1 MPSRWHPAGFASSS
15 TPGSANS
22 SRPSSRASS
31 PTRNGSIARPS
42 HITLPGRRRD
52 GTLDSN
58 DTPSDFASGSFGS
71 HTGWDTPNSAAGT
84 PWGGLMTPSSSSG
97 LITPGGTSHAPHIE
111 IILDSEH
118 LVMRGAGGDMNPAYL
133 SGRVELDLPTSIN
146 LKELTMHMTGKAK
159 VQFSDGSGTTSK
171 NHHFT
176 HVITTHDWSFLQGGK
191 GHAHTLK
198 AGHHTFP
205 FSFMLNGN
213 LPSSLRTYSGDAM
226 IVYKLRATGVR
237 TGFASNI
244 STQKE
249 FTLGRMYTSDA
260 LEFTQTLEI
269 ENTWPGKVM
278 YSLTLPY
285 KAYAAGDD
293 IPVNVKFM
301 PLAKGTRVTQ
311 VVSVLKEYTLV
322 HTRQSSRPETRV
334 ISCIKHE
341 MKNGR
346 AIEIAREPVRPPLH
360 WNEPHSANRS
370 ATTSRHS
377 SPAQTPVVGGR
388 ARLAPTWGER
398 PEDSYFPAP
407 SSAGAGSAPGS
418 ASTTPAVDGENAQ
431 AGPSNASVH
440 SETSTWE
447 TDIEV
452 GDDEINTHFTIP
464 IPRWVTPSHAIHPVF
479 VTHKIKWSC
488 SISNPDGHV
497 SELRCALPILIL
509 DHSLLEEARSAGAST
524 RGLLF
529 GQTTEEPQ
537 IDLPSYSN
545 HVYDRIAIADSG
557 TTASGFMPRSLAAT
571 PLASP
576 HDDTPPRSRPPSR
589 PASPTRYQSYGG
601 QSSTSTRSVGEPTP
615 ATDVPPR
622 RQLSQW
628 ADSEL
633 LMSLGALRT
642 HSNNTSPGDTPPD
655 SRTPSRPLSRRNS
668 FTRSGRSSRTGSR
681 ANSRA
686 SSPERSVQSSSYN
699 SDSHLEEN
707 GNSRPGQE
715 RRHTGGLHSL
725 FHLPKPMR
733 PLSHLTPGHGHG
745 SKPILRNTN
754 SLSSSNLAPPQ
765 SNDTLPRN
773 ASFSGGISNGN
784 SNAQVPAQSHG
795 QAQNGTGERSHVSF
809 APHANVVR
817 NGPRFS
823 IGGGNDE
830 QDDENGEG
838 EDEEEEE
845 EDDPLSRVP
854 SYAIAS
860 RGFLGGGVVPLDVA
874 LPTYDA
880 SEDMQRTRSGT
891 DLSGNNNGL
900 IRPRSDTA
908 LMRLGAQ
915 AAADA
920 EERAQE

>member
-1 MPSRWHPAGFASSS
+1 MPSRWHPPGFTSS
-15 TPGSANS
+15 TPGSAAS

-31 PTRNGSIARPS
+31 PTRNGPASRPS
-42 HITLPGRRRD
+42 HITLPGRRRE
-52 GTLDSN
+52 GTVDSGDPLSDYFSGSYGSHSGL
-58 DTPSDFASGSFGS
+58 DTPSSASG
-71 HTGWDTPNSAAGT
+71 PA
-84 PWGGLMTPSSSSG
+84 WGGLITPSSSTPG

-111 IILDSEH
+111 IILDSDH

-133 SGRVELDLPTSIN
+133 SGRVELDLPHAIN

-159 VQFSDGSGTTSK
+159 VQFSDSSGTSSK

-176 HVITTHDWSFLQGGK
+176 HVFTTHDWSFLQGGK

-198 AGHHTFP
+198 AGHHSFP

-213 LPSSLRTYSGDAM
+213 LPSTLRTYSSDAS

-249 FTLGRMYTSDA
+249 FTLARMYTSDA

-285 KAYAAGDD
+285 KAYAAGDE

-322 HTRQSSRPETRV
+322 HTRHSSRPETRV
-334 ISCIKHE
+334 LSCVKHE
-341 MKNGR
+341 MRQGR
-346 AIEIAREPVRPPLH
+346 AVEVAREPIRPPSH
-360 WNEPHSANRS
+360 WYDPTPANRS
-370 ATTSRHS
+370 LTTSRQS
-377 SPAQTPVVGGR
+377 SPAETPVVGSR

-398 PEDSYFPAP
+398 PEDSYFPGPAAGP
-407 SSAGAGSAPGS
+407 NGDGSSNR
-418 ASTTPAVDGENAQ
+418 NAQ
-431 AGPSNASVH
+431 AGPSNS
-440 SETSTWE
+440 STHESISTEE
-447 TDIEV
+447 TDIEI
-452 GDDEINTHFTIP
+452 GDDEINTHFSIP
-464 IPRWVTPSHAIHPVF
+464 IPDWVTPSHAIHPVF
-479 VTHKIKWSC
+479 ITHKIKWSC

-509 DHSLLEEARSAGAST
+509 DHSLYDEARAAGAST

-537 IDLPSYSN
+537 VDLPSYSN

-557 TTASGFMPRSLAAT
+557 TTSGFMPRSLQAT
-571 PLASP
+571 PLPSP
-576 HDDTPPRSRPPSR
+576 HDDTPPSRSRPPSR
-589 PASPTRYQSYGG
+589 PASPTRHQSYGTA
-601 QSSTSTRSVGEPTP
+601 STSSRSGEPTP

-642 HSNNTSPGDTPPD
+642 HSNETSPNATPPD
-655 SRTPSRPLSRRNS
+655 SRGPSRPLSRRNS

-686 SSPERSVQSSSYN
+686 SSPERGGGYSQPGSNSGSYA
-699 SDSHLEEN
+699 EESN
-707 GNSRPGQE
+707 VRPGSE
-715 RRHTGGLHSL
+715 RRNTGGLHGL
-725 FHLPKPMR
+725 FHLQKNIR
-733 PLSHLTPGHGHG
+733 PLSHLSSGR
-745 SKPILRNTN
+745 PILKGSNTN
-754 SLSSSNLAPPQ
+754 NDSNGI
-765 SNDTLPRN
+765 PRN
-773 ASFSGGISNGN
+773 ASYSGGLSSSHSSTNGN
-784 SNAQVPAQSHG
+784 GHG
-795 QAQNGTGERSHVSF
+795 NERSHVSF
-809 APHANVVR
+809 APHANVVS
-817 NGPRFS
+817 NGPPRFS
-823 IGGGNDE
+823 IGGADG
-830 QDDENGEG
+830 
-838 EDEEEEE
+838 DEEEEE
-845 EDDPLSRVP
+845 EEEDVDPLSRVP

-880 SEDMQRTRSGT
+880 SEDMQRTRSAT
-891 DLSGNNNGL
+891 DLTNNSSGL

-908 LMRLGAQ
+908 LVQLGAQ

-920 EERAQE
+920 EERAGEENAAA